1 MLDFYEKLA
10 IKIKALEPVLSIIA
24 VVLFVG
30 MSFGFSVLPKNLLF
44 IVVLIMLWVGG
55 TALLGH
61 MFAPQ
66 IDHAGNQTP
75 SRVRGSSSFMRGY
88 ALIFI
93 SVWFL
98 GLLFISIQ
106 VAKKLVG

>member
-1 MLDFYEKLA
+1 MLDLYERLA
-10 IKIKALEPVLSIIA
+10 TKIKALEPALSIIA

-30 MSFGFSVLPKNLLF
+30 TFVGFSFLPKRLLF
-44 IVVLIMLWVGG
+44 ITVLIMLWVGG

-66 IDHAGNQTP
+66 IDHNGNQTL
-75 SRVRGSSSFMRGY
+75 SRVRGSSGFFRGY

-93 SVWFL
+93 SAWFL
-98 GLLFISIQ
+98 GLLFMSVQ
-106 VAKKLVG
+106 VVKKLVG